1 MYVDFVEGEHKDAVL
16 YLINKIG
23 QKEGSDRFILSV
35 RDGLGMSGDKLVWW
49 VNMFNKYH
57 KHSDYSYAN
66 ILRTRRHFKN
76 IAFSY
81 LDSGDYKMFSSW
93 IKNWSN
99 VLVICRHAYPEKWL
113 VKNLE
118 DIR

>member
-16 YLINKIG
+16 YLIDKIG
-23 QKEGSDRFILSV
+23 EKEGSDRFILAV
-35 RDGLGMSGDKLVWW
+35 RDGLGMSGSKLVWW
-49 VNMFNKYH
+49 VNMFDKYH
-57 KHSDYSYAN
+57 NHGDYTYAN
-66 ILRTRRHFKN
+66 LLRTRRHFKN

-81 LDSGDYKMFSSW
+81 LDSGDYKMFNSW

-113 VKNLE
+113 IKNSE